1 MGAYGKVKKMYKIRL
16 LSQEV
21 RFMMWVIYE
30 TICFDYLGLIPKR
43 NILILFQNFKV
54 KKHGCGYMIF
64 IKTG

>member
-30 TICFDYLGLIPKR
+30 TICFDYLG
-43 NILILFQNFKV
+43 
-54 KKHGCGYMIF
+54 
-64 IKTG
+64 